1 MRLALLTSVTLLFS
15 LATLAAEVDQ
25 FTKRHQPLE
34 DISSQLNDQASLYLT
49 QALEELNQK
58 GECSLDIKSEKKL
71 YNKLEHIFSNH
82 IKGQL
87 VKDLL
92 YTDIYP
98 KNVIPVEESIYKY
111 WTKKNGFLLATRIG
125 KMNRYAIYPE
135 VRIGEVRIGVDK
147 FEHFFAMGVRHFRE
161 YYFHNYSLKFILNFD
176 YYVEKNG
183 LGGNSWATGVMSYGD
198 MAANINGIRFWN
210 NILQKHD
217 DILGKQYNFGPYVLC
232 QEGKWIANP
241 QKKIDLRDYIDD
253 SMDEAINCSAF
264 ANKKGVQVFKRS
276 LKELGFINDE
286 QRDNPC
292 PLEPEKFQA
301 LKEKYNLKIDS
312 KESKTM
318 GDWILNDRGIR
329 VRD

>member
-1 MRLALLTSVTLLFS
+1 MRFALPTIVFLFLSLTS
-15 LATLAAEVDQ
+15 LAAEVDQ
-25 FTKRHQPLE
+25 FTNRHLPLE
-34 DISSQLNDQASLYLT
+34 DAAPLINQNARLYLAR
-49 QALEELNQK
+49 ALNELNEQ
-58 GECSLDIKSEKKL
+58 GECSLEKKSENKL
-71 YNKLEHIFSNH
+71 YKKLEHIFSNH

-87 VKDLL
+87 VKDML
-92 YTDIYP
+92 YTDLYP
-98 KNVIPVEESIYKY
+98 KNVIPIEESIYKY
-111 WTKKNGFLLATRIG
+111 WTKKNGRLLATRLG
-125 KMNRYAIYPE
+125 KMNSYAIYPE
-135 VRIGEVRIGVDK
+135 IRVGDVRVGIDK

-161 YYFHNYSLKFILNFD
+161 YYFHQYSLKFILDFD
-176 YYVEKNG
+176 YFIEKNG

-217 DILGKQYNFGPYVLC
+217 DLLGAKYNYGPYVLC
-232 QEGKWIANP
+232 QDGKWIINP
-241 QKKIDLRDYIDD
+241 EKQLDLRDYFDD

-264 ANKKGVQVFKRS
+264 ANEKGVAVFKRS
-276 LKELGFINDE
+276 LKELGIIND

-301 LKEKYNLKIDS
+301 VREKYQLMIDEH
-312 KESKTM
+312 KGKTL